1 MKFLCPSCKAK
12 YQIADEKVA
21 GRSVRMKCRKCG
33 YMIQISKAVTE
44 SSVARKL
51 PAEDAP
57 ATPGSPAQASGTPH
71 PAPTAPSPP
80 AAHSPPPPRTQGR
93 PPRPARASSP
103 QVAPPPPRTAAR
115 AHATPLAAQARA
127 QASSPE
133 PSPVAAPPAEP
144 DLHAHS
150 GAGSNG
156 SAAALGLV
164 RYDDDE
170 ERTMIAGAG
179 ALAGAFAQVVHAPE
193 SSGLPD
199 LVGSEEWYVGI
210 NGVPVGPIRLSELRS
225 KAASGAITEESL
237 VWRDG
242 FEEWMSLK
250 TFPELV
256 AIVDEGVSSARASLT
271 PLGPKVGVQPPA
283 QLTPMQDPFAAPA
296 AAPGVG
302 ELGDPFA
309 AAGAPAA
316 SVATGPAVVTEK
328 DGLGDVDLEALV
340 PRRRGMSL
348 APWIAVVVALMFGL
362 TIGFVVFSRT
372 QKPVAP
378 IVKYVQVPAKGSEKS
393 SNDNASDQKTDDNGA
408 PDQKQPASGGK
419 TAAGSSHGGGHTTA
433 AAGKSKK
440 GGGLS
445 GLSGL
450 SGLAGGPKVGH
461 SGGSNNAAAGQPLD
475 SSAVQRTV
483 SRYTGSV
490 KRSCWQPAL
499 DTREK
504 NAPSSARVSVAIKVS
519 PSGSVQGV
527 STSGDPHGYHG
538 LAGCIASRV
547 RGWQF
552 PRSSGTTTV
561 NVPFVFA
568 AQ

>member
-33 YMIQISKAVTE
+33 YMIQISKAVTDG
-44 SSVARKL
+44 SVARKL
-51 PAEDAP
+51 PADDAP
-57 ATPGSPAQASGTPH
+57 ATPGPPGEVGGTPR
-71 PAPTAPSPP
+71 PAPPAPSPP
-80 AAHSPPPPRTQGR
+80 AAHSPSPPRAAAR

-103 QVAPPPPRTAAR
+103 QVAPPPPRAAGR
-115 AHATPLAAQARA
+115 PHAAPLAAQARA
-127 QASSPE
+127 QTSSPE
-133 PSPVAAPPAEP
+133 PSPVAAPAAER
-144 DLHAHS
+144 DVHARG

-179 ALAGAFAQVVHAPE
+179 ALAGAFAQAVHAPE

-242 FEEWMSLK
+242 FEQWMPLK

-271 PLGPKVGVQPPA
+271 PLSPDVGAEPSA
-283 QLTPMQDPFAAPA
+283 QLTPMQDPFAAPVGS
-296 AAPGVG
+296 PGVG
-302 ELGDPFA
+302 AIGDPFA
-309 AAGAPAA
+309 EAGAPAA
-316 SVATGPAVVTEK
+316 SAATGPAVVTEK
-328 DGLGDVDLEALV
+328 DGLGNVDLDALV

-362 TIGFVVFSRT
+362 TIGFVVFSR
-372 QKPVAP
+372 QKPAQP
-378 IVKYVQVPAKGSEKS
+378 IIKYVQVPAKGSEKS
-393 SNDNASDQKTDDNGA
+393 SDNKQSDQKADDGHQG
-408 PDQKQPASGGK
+408 DQKEPTSNGK
-419 TAAGSSHGGGHTTA
+419 TNKGGARGGGHATGSTD
-433 AAGKSKK
+433 KPKEK

-450 SGLAGGPKVGH
+450 SGLKGGPKVGP

-504 NAPSSARVSVAIKVS
+504 NAPSSARVSVTIKVS
-519 PSGSVQGV
+519 SSGSVQGV